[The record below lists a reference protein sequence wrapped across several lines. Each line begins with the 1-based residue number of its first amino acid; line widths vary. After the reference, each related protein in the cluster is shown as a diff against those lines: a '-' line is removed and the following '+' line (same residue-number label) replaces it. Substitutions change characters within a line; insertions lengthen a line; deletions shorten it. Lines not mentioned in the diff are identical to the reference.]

1 MAAVVAP
8 TAFHSSSHLFPP
20 HRDNFAAFHRQP
32 HPRGPALLD
41 HNPFEAFAPH
51 HHSSTHSRSTTAS
64 WRHSKPVPRAPVP
77 SRTPSPKN
85 RRAGPSHSRIPSAEA
100 STISWRLHRPSPGA
114 TKVDVPQEPDVSIA
128 SSNPR
133 SKVSTPFVYSVA
145 ELLQLSASPLVGI
158 SKESQI
164 IVDNLVAHHVWRRG
178 PQSGATGLAGRRK
191 SRSSS
196 RSRLVHTSTD
206 DSENSD

>member
-8 TAFHSSSHLFPP
+8 IAFHSSSHVFPP
-20 HRDNFAAFHRQP
+20 HRDNFAAFHQQP
-32 HPRGPALLD
+32 HPRGPALLN

-51 HHSSTHSRSTTAS
+51 HHSGAHSRSAAAS
-64 WRHSKPVPRAPVP
+64 WRHSEPVPRVPVP

-85 RRAGPSHSRIPSAEA
+85 RRAGPSHSRIPSVEA
-100 STISWRLHRPSPGA
+100 STISWRLHPPSPGA
-114 TKVDVPQEPDVSIA
+114 TKVDVRQEPNA

-158 SKESQI
+158 SKESQL
-164 IVDNLVAHHVWRRG
+164 IVDNLIAHHVWRRG
-178 PQSGATGLAGRRK
+178 AQSGATGLAGRRN
-191 SRSSS
+191 SRSSL

-206 DSENSD
+206 ESENSD